1 MKANMDS
8 MILECIRDSFD
19 KGIGRHKSVS
29 DLAYSWIGLHGV
41 DDAPALVIKALY
53 PDTYENMSE
62 SEIYNEI
69 YGAQYE

>member
-8 MILECIRDSFD
+8 MILECIRDSFNM
-19 KGIGRHKSVS
+19 GLGHHESVN
-29 DLAYSWIGLHGV
+29 DLALSWIELHGV